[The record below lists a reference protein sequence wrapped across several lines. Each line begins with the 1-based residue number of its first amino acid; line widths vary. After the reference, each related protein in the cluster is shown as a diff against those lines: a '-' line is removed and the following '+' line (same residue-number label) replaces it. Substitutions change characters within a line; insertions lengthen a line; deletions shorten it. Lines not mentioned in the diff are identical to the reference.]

1 MVSYKGIYMRKKRV
15 AVTLMQ
21 TMLIVGI
28 VFLVLFMILAV
39 PMYNSY
45 KQKKAVTTYRTLY
58 STLQQANRMYSLVNS
73 MNMNDYDTTLPV
85 EKFAETYFT
94 PYLSINNYCKE
105 SQEQCWKTP
114 QYKDL
119 KNTRMYDKS
128 KYSIILADKTVL
140 GFFKNKNGLISLI
153 VDIDGPVGVN
163 RLGRDVFVFYFYN
176 NRQRPKLCP
185 EKVYNEHYIADGM
198 HLGGYDKCG
207 IPHDIYTLTDFYQN
221 KFEDGCSK
229 KSKSTDD
236 GVGLGAACG
245 ALISKSGWVIDKS
258 YPW

>member
-45 KQKKAVTTYRTLY
+45 KQKKAVYSFLNTL
-58 STLQQANRMYSLVNS
+58 
-73 MNMNDYDTTLPV
+73 
-85 EKFAETYFT
+85 TYFT

-185 EKVYNEHYIADGM
+185 EKVYNEHYIAEGM

-207 IPHDIYTLTDFYQN
+207 IPHDRYTLTDFYQN